1 MKCANWG
8 FVILLFAP
16 ARIAVAQQP
25 STQQDD
31 VAAAARRVREQKQQ
45 QAKAVKVWDNDNIP
59 KSPAGLSVIG
69 QAAPENKP
77 ATADSSA
84 NTEGKPVDAGAGKK
98 IALTPAEQ
106 KSVVETDLAAA
117 KEQLQTL
124 QNDLDILQRKYTLDQ
139 QTYYSKP
146 EYASDKAGAASLQD
160 EQDQIDAKQQEMIAA
175 QQKIT
180 DLQEK
185 LNAASPS
192 SGTET
197 KNDSQ

>member
-1 MKCANWG
+1 MKYANWG

-31 VAAAARRVREQKQQ
+31 VAAAARRVREQKHQ

-59 KSPAGLSVIG
+59 KSSAALSVIG
-69 QAAPENKP
+69 QAAPENEP

-84 NTEGKPVDAGAGKK
+84 NTEGKPADAGAGKK
-98 IALTPAEQ
+98 IALTTAEQ
-106 KSVVETDLAAA
+106 KSVLETDLAAA

-146 EYASDKAGAASLQD
+146 DYASDKAGAASLQD

-175 QQKIT
+175 QQKIA
-180 DLQEK
+180 DLQQK